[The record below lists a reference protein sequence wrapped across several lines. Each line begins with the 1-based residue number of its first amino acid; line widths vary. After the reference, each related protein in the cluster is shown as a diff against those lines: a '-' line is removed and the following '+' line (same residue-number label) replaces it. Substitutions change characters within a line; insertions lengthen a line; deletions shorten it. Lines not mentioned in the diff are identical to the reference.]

1 MNRHSSIEYEIIR
14 IMEALLILW
23 KGWNLTLQRR
33 KPNGWWT
40 GYDHLQFIANVQ
52 NLRTADMKAAAER
65 IGTISCLD
73 KKVGNYSLGMKQQLL
88 LTMAILNKPI

>member
-1 MNRHSSIEYEIIR
+1 
-14 IMEALLILW
+14 
-23 KGWNLTLQRR
+23 
-33 KPNGWWT
+33 
-40 GYDHLQFIANVQ
+40 
-52 NLRTADMKAAAER
+52 MKAAAER